1 MNTVEKTST
10 GVSPAELI
18 LNNSIRLTSAI
29 LSPPSISNS
38 KSQISLSDVMDRWIS
53 KQTLL
58 LKVAQKNQRVTDSHH
73 LVVHD
78 PRVTEFP
85 LHSYVLFSPP
95 VGRSDKLVPRHR
107 GPYQV
112 MHISGAIYT
121 IQDLVNG
128 KVLETHI
135 HNLRP
140 FNYDEERTDPVAVAQ
155 QNAQEF
161 VVEEVL
167 AHRGDRAKRS
177 TLEFR
182 IRWSGF
188 GEESDSWEPYK
199 NLMHAEPLHRYLRA
213 HQMRT
218 LIPKEHK

>member
-1 MNTVEKTST
+1 MIGGYDLIAKMGKVCVIRYHCDLYSTYYVLCTVGLSLMLHFHLQPFTVCCSRLSLPHHTYPVVTTVEKTST

-85 LHSYVLFSPP
+85 LHS
-95 VGRSDKLVPRHR
+95 
-107 GPYQV
+107 
-112 MHISGAIYT
+112 
-121 IQDLVNG
+121 
-128 KVLETHI
+128 
-135 HNLRP
+135 
-140 FNYDEERTDPVAVAQ
+140 
-155 QNAQEF
+155 
-161 VVEEVL
+161 
-167 AHRGDRAKRS
+167 
-177 TLEFR
+177 
-182 IRWSGF
+182 
-188 GEESDSWEPYK
+188 
-199 NLMHAEPLHRYLRA
+199 
-213 HQMRT
+213 
-218 LIPKEHK
+218 